1 MNTVT
6 VNGRTISSKG
16 NISISNG
23 KIVIDGID
31 VTPDSKEINITVNGN
46 VEKLEVD
53 ACEKVS
59 IVGKVDNVK
68 TMSGD
73 VDIEGDVSGNVSTM
87 SGDVDC
93 YNVGGSIST
102 MSGNVKHKK

>member
-6 VNGRTISSKG
+6 INGRMIANKG

-23 KIVIDGID
+23 KIVIDGVD
-31 VTPDSKEINITVNGN
+31 VTPDAKEINITVNGN

-53 ACEKVS
+53 ACDKVH

-73 VDIEGDVSGNVSTM
+73 VDIEGDISGNISTM